1 MAINRAN
8 GSLTGVRNKTSGGGN
23 TITTIKNSGVFNVQT
38 GTNEVDVLVI
48 AGGGGGGVDN
58 GGGGGAGGLRS
69 FTNQRVQPG
78 AGIQVTI
85 GAGGAAGDA
94 SPATSAGAGTD
105 TVFANPLLSLIHI

>member
-48 AGGGGGGVDN
+48 AGGAD
-58 GGGGGAGGLRS
+58 
-69 FTNQRVQPG
+69 
-78 AGIQVTI
+78 
-85 GAGGAAGDA
+85 
-94 SPATSAGAGTD
+94 
-105 TVFANPLLSLIHI
+105 